1 MRTSFDVWKKSYS
14 QFRSDLAA
22 ATGMFFL
29 VSDLRKFLRERITP
43 KQAEDEIKHTVES
56 RQENFLELLRT
67 RVYESPSNPYLK
79 LLKIAGCDYSD
90 LKTEVLRHGL
100 EATLGRLAAEGVYL
114 TSDEFKGKKEVV
126 RDGRSFRVCPE
137 DFAPQGSGGG
147 FVTESSG
154 TRNQPVRSFGSLDW
168 LAIRVL
174 AIGVF
179 LNAHN
184 LLADSHAVYEPI
196 LPTGTGINNLL
207 YNAKLGLSTDRW
219 FSPKV
224 VARSSL
230 RGECYRFT
238 TSLIVL
244 TGRFFGHALPTP
256 EFLEVG
262 ELRRVVLWVAT
273 QRREGKS
280 CCIKTTASAAARIA
294 GAALD
299 IGVSLKGTTFIS
311 GGEPFTD
318 SKRARIEQAEAR
330 AIPRYAHGGGIS
342 AGFGC
347 ANPQYT
353 DDVHVNAS
361 VLGLISHP
369 RSVVQQG
376 SPIHPLLFTTLH
388 RSAPRLLLNV
398 ENGDYA
404 TLFQRDCGCALEKVG
419 FKLHLRSIRSFEK
432 FASEAMNYFYGDLFE
447 FLETTIP
454 SEFGGGPG
462 DYQLVEEEDSEGQTR
477 LSLVVHPDV
486 GNLNEKKLLSRLYER
501 FGQGSYDNSLTAKI
515 WRNAGTFRVKRQIP
529 HASRRGKILPLHVD
543 R

>member
-1 MRTSFDVWKKSYS
+1 MNAGFDILKKGYS

-22 ATGMFFL
+22 ARGMLLL
-29 VSDLRKFLRERITP
+29 VADLRRFLRERMTL
-43 KQAEDEIKHTVES
+43 KQAEEEIKRAVDS

-67 RVYESPSNPYLK
+67 KVYERPSSPYLK
-79 LLKIAGCDYSD
+79 LLKIAGCEYSD
-90 LKTEVLRHGL
+90 LRTEVRRYGL
-100 EATLGRLAAEGVYL
+100 EEALHRLATEGVYL

-126 RDGRSFRVCPE
+126 RGGQSFRVCPE
-137 DFAPQGSGGG
+137 DFATQGSGGG

-168 LAIRVL
+168 LAVRVS
-174 AIGVF
+174 AIGIF

-184 LLADSHAVYEPI
+184 LLSDSHAVYEPI

-207 YNAKLGLSTDRW
+207 YNAKLGLNTDRW

-224 VARSSL
+224 VARSSP
-230 RGECYRFT
+230 RGEYYRFT

-244 TGRFFGHALPTP
+244 TGRFFGHALPRP
-256 EFLEVG
+256 EFVEAG
-262 ELRRVVLWVAT
+262 DLRRVVLWVAT

-318 SKRARIEQAEAR
+318 SKRSRIEQAEAR

-361 VLGLISHP
+361 VLALISHP
-369 RSVVQQG
+369 RPVMQQG
-376 SPIHPLLFTTLH
+376 SPIRPLLFTTLH

-404 TLFQRDCGCALEKVG
+404 TLFQRDCGCAMEKVG

-462 DYQLVEEEDSEGQTR
+462 DYQLVEEEDGNGQTR
-477 LSLVVHPDV
+477 LSLLVHPEIE
-486 GNLNEKKLLSRLYER
+486 NLNEKKLLSRLYER
-501 FGQGSYDNSLTAKI
+501 FGQGSYDNRLTAKI
-515 WRNAGTFRVKRQIP
+515 WQNAGTFRIRRQNP
-529 HASRRGKILPLHVD
+529 HTSRRGKILPLHID